1 MSDPI
6 TIATTIITLATF
18 IKDLIDI
25 GQNIKRSIEKVG
37 ENRRRVREFTEEILR
52 MLSNLG
58 TLCGDGETVFQKPE
72 LLFALGELKADM
84 IHVLSIITKFSSAER
99 RQGLR
104 AFPALIKVWLKR
116 DDIELEIK
124 RLKEH
129 VNKCCTQFTTLS
141 VTRIEQASARIE
153 DTSVRVEQRLIIN
166 NVEHQVK
173 LERLQSMMTRM
184 LVQSQF
190 GHDVVSRTMEIVT
203 SDPNHRSIES
213 QFLSLQT
220 MRFINAFEK
229 YTTTHYFRSQT
240 ASWDP
245 VKEPLL
251 IGFLRPKSNLHILQK
266 ILQAMLQIKDHP
278 TNLSM
283 KGVTEI
289 LLTLGGQLVS
299 LGMES
304 EATASDV
311 LAVQVFRHLA
321 SGENFVGC
329 VPRLA
334 FALQHLSHRYQ
345 YQLRHESAV
354 QASEQSVYWCHVASE
369 SAPDVDNRALLL
381 TSLNT
386 HSANLCAA
394 GQTDAAISVAREA
407 LIVCRALLPE
417 TFQLASAEPDWA
429 LLHPEKE
436 FQASECARAFFC
448 LSSAFSDASR
458 HREAYMASKEGLEIV
473 ARFSGS
479 IPPPSGSDIDTFFYH
494 MCEMAEAG
502 EFEPDFLADT
512 VILYGNLSRIYP
524 QEFSNKFL
532 HVLYAHAYFSEHDA
546 SAITNLESFL
556 EPSWDSPPPLMN
568 TFSTSTPWIEDWV
581 VEHAIGLF
589 YASQTHSEFDAI
601 ESFIAHLI
609 QTHFDMAILVL
620 REQVAALILGPVP
633 GVIDWHACYYT
644 VNNASRIFMELAR
657 PQRLLISEVLD
668 DLVTHSKKHVDLSP
682 SSPMNWIFDNLLW
695 RHCRMLWKITPSCIA
710 LAAIE
715 ESVYYNQSRATSE
728 MGTLHWLGFQALVLA
743 DMGRFS
749 EAEAILRD
757 AAERLDSPDPHWLF
771 TVVESFILRQT
782 GRKPELAQLLHE
794 QSASAMKIC
803 ASDSTPSDWF
813 AYFLFTDLSS
823 AQLEAGQT
831 ESALETAKGAVAKCQ
846 GLHSSCPGKVEPRL
860 AVAHALIG
868 LSNCLAACGRADE
881 GLGAAQEA
889 AAIYAGPPWQGLCP
903 WGYRPQEF
911 SSKALHTLSL
921 RLAASGRPDEAL
933 INAEKAVEEYREL
946 VFLTVRHTPSLA
958 NGLRNL
964 ASRFW
969 DVGRLEE
976 SVATLK
982 EAVSF
987 LREVVGQQPYH
998 SPTLADALEQ
1008 LAEYLSARGDLEGSS
1023 TAASECALIRA
1034 RLAQSFVAREREA
1047 EVESNDEFWDGEC
1060 ARIWERLF
1068 HSLVSREG
1076 EAKADCDSESWNSE
1090 NIPRGV
1096 VLATAAQTESTQDFQ
1111 EGARSPFE
1119 AEEIP
1124 LLQFEG
1130 KPAGASVPII
1140 EPETS
1145 PAAQEGVAL
1154 KEQVEMMTT
1163 EKVRDIADVVRFQVN
1178 IEFKSPPFDVVGW
1191 ILLGISGLAWAG
1203 LALAFVTK

>member
-18 IKDLIDI
+18 LKDLIDI
-25 GQNIKRSIEKVG
+25 GQNIKRSIEKASRSG
-37 ENRRRVREFTEEILR
+37 RTEGAYANLRRRF
-52 MLSNLG
+52 S
-58 TLCGDGETVFQKPE
+58 KPE

-116 DDIELEIK
+116 DDIESEIK

-129 VNKCCTQFTTLS
+129 NPG
-141 VTRIEQASARIE
+141 
-153 DTSVRVEQRLIIN
+153 
-166 NVEHQVK
+166 HQ
-173 LERLQSMMTRM
+173 
-184 LVQSQF
+184 
-190 GHDVVSRTMEIVT
+190 
-203 SDPNHRSIES
+203 SIES
-213 QFLSLQT
+213 HFLSLQT
-220 MRFINAFEK
+220 MRFIDAFEK
-229 YTTTHYFRSQT
+229 YTTTRSFRSEKPY
-240 ASWDP
+240 WDP
-245 VKEPLL
+245 VEEPLKV
-251 IGFLRPKSNLHILQK
+251 GFPRPKSALHVLQK
-266 ILQAMLQIKDHP
+266 ILEAMLQIKDHP
-278 TNLSM
+278 TDLST

-289 LLTLGGQLVS
+289 LLMLGGQLAS

-321 SGENFVGC
+321 SGENFAGC

-354 QASEQSVYWCHVASE
+354 QTSEQSVYWCHVASE

-381 TSLNT
+381 TFLNT

-394 GQTDAAISVAREA
+394 GQTDAAISIAQEA
-407 LIVCRALLPE
+407 LIVCRALLSE
-417 TFQLASAEPDWA
+417 TFQLASAESDWA

-448 LSSAFSDASR
+448 LSAAFSDASR

-473 ARFSGS
+473 ARFLGS

-512 VILYGNLSRIYP
+512 VILYANLSRIYP

-532 HVLYAHAYFSEHDA
+532 HVLYARAYFSEQDA
-546 SAITNLESFL
+546 SAITDLESFL
-556 EPSWDSPPPLMN
+556 EPCWDSPPPLMN

-581 VEHAIGLF
+581 VEHAIGVF
-589 YASQTHSEFDAI
+589 YASQTLSEFDAI

-620 REQVAALILGPVP
+620 REQAASLILGPV
-633 GVIDWHACYYT
+633 IDWRACYDT

-668 DLVTHSKKHVDLSP
+668 DLVDHSRKHVDLSP
-682 SSPMNWIFDNLLW
+682 SSPLNWVFDNLLW
-695 RHCRMLWKITPSCIA
+695 RHCRMLWKIAPSCDA

-715 ESVYYNQSRATSE
+715 EAVPYNQSRATSE

-782 GRKPELAQLLHE
+782 GRKLELAQLLHD
-794 QSASAMKIC
+794 QSASGMKIC

-846 GLHSSCPGKVEPRL
+846 GLRSSCPGKVEPRL

-933 INAEKAVEEYREL
+933 INAEKAVKEYREL
-946 VFLTVRHTPSLA
+946 VFLAVRHTPSLA

-969 DVGRLEE
+969 DVCRLEE

-998 SPTLADALEQ
+998 SPTLADALGQ

-1047 EVESNDEFWDGEC
+1047 EVESDDEFWDGEC
-1060 ARIWERLF
+1060 ARIRERLF
-1068 HSLVSREG
+1068 HSLISREG
-1076 EAKADCDSESWNSE
+1076 EAKAECDSESWDSE

-1124 LLQFEG
+1124 LLQLEG

-1145 PAAQEGVAL
+1145 PATQEGVAL
-1154 KEQVEMMTT
+1154 KEQVETMTT
-1163 EKVRDIADVVRFQVN
+1163 EKVKDIADVVRFQMN

-1203 LALAFVTK
+1203 LALALVTK